1 MGKHSGRHAFKDKL
15 ISLGYADLTDDVIE
29 NAFGKFKIL
38 ADKKKHIY
46 DEDIIALV
54 DDSLVLDNKA
64 NTIVL
69 KSLKVFAGT
78 GEPQKADMT
87 LDVNG
92 QIKSATETGDGP
104 VDAIFKCIKN
114 LYPHDV
120 NLQLYQVHAVT
131 EGTDA
136 QATVSVRIEENGKTT
151 VGQAADTDTL
161 VASAN
166 AYIAALNKMIL
177 KREKTAPAMEQE
189 KEKMRGIQMGLFDKV
204 KKIWSQDMAIDLGT
218 ANTLVV
224 VKGQG
229 VVLNEPS
236 VVAIVEQA
244 GKKQVLAVGDEA
256 KTMLGRTPGNIEAIR
271 PLRDGVIADFIV
283 TEEMIKHFIKKVHKG
298 RSFANPRILICVPT
312 GSTPVERKAIQ
323 DSALAAGARRVQLI
337 EEPIAAAIGAN
348 LPISEATGSMV
359 VDIGGGT
366 SEIAVMSLGGLV
378 YSKSLRVAGD
388 AMDGAMAN
396 YMRKEYNLMIGDSTA
411 EKIKKEI
418 GTAIPTNDNTY
429 PVKGRD
435 LRSGT
440 PKEVNI
446 TEEDTAEALNDIL
459 REMVNGIKDALEATP
474 PELSAD
480 LVDMGLTLTGG
491 GALLKNIDK
500 RFSKETGLPVHIA
513 EDPLSCV
520 AVGTGKALDQEQ
532 TFSTMMTEY

>member
-1 MGKHSGRHAFKDKL
+1 MG
-15 ISLGYADLTDDVIE
+15 
-29 NAFGKFKIL
+29 
-38 ADKKKHIY
+38 
-46 DEDIIALV
+46 
-54 DDSLVLDNKA
+54 
-64 NTIVL
+64 
-69 KSLKVFAGT
+69 
-78 GEPQKADMT
+78 
-87 LDVNG
+87 
-92 QIKSATETGDGP
+92 
-104 VDAIFKCIKN
+104 IFEKIKN
-114 LYPHDV
+114 V
-120 NLQLYQVHAVT
+120 
-131 EGTDA
+131 
-136 QATVSVRIEENGKTT
+136 
-151 VGQAADTDTL
+151 
-161 VASAN
+161 
-166 AYIAALNKMIL
+166 
-177 KREKTAPAMEQE
+177 
-189 KEKMRGIQMGLFDKV
+189 
-204 KKIWSQDMAIDLGT
+204 WSQDMAIDLGT

-236 VVAIVEQA
+236 VVAIVENG
-244 GKKQVLAVGDEA
+244 GKKNVLAVGDEA
-256 KTMLGRTPGNIEAIR
+256 KTMLGRTPGNISAIR

-337 EEPIAAAIGAN
+337 EEPIAAAIGAG

-388 AMDGAMAN
+388 AMDLAMVN
-396 YMRKEYNLMIGDSTA
+396 YMRKEYNLMIGDSTS

-418 GTAIPTNDNTY
+418 GTAIPSNNNTY
-429 PVKGRD
+429 AVKGRD

-446 TEEDTAEALNDIL
+446 TEEDTAEALNEIL
-459 REMVNGIKDALEATP
+459 RDMVNGIKDALESTP

-491 GALLKNIDK
+491 GSLLKNIDK

-513 EDPLSCV
+513 DDPLSCV
-520 AVGTGKALDQEQ
+520 AIGTGKALEQEQ
-532 TFSTMMTEY
+532 TFSTMLTEY